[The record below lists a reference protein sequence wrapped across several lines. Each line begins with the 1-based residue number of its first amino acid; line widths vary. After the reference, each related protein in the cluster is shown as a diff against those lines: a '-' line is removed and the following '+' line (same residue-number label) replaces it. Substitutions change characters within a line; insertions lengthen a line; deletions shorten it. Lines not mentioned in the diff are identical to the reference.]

1 MQSQPFSINSTYQT
15 VVDSYL
21 QLTVEEKYAYCDVV
35 ALGNL
40 MMGVDEN
47 VVNYDTRLNVF
58 YFLF

>member
-1 MQSQPFSINSTYQT
+1 MQSHQFSINSTYQI

-40 MMGVDEN
+40 LTGVGEKT
-47 VVNYDTRLNVF
+47 VNYDTRLKVF
-58 YFLF
+58 ELFK